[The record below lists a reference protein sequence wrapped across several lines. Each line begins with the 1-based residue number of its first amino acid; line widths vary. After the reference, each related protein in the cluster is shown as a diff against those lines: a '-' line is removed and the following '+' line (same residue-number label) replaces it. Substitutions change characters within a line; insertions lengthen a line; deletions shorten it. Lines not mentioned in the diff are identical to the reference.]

1 MPKVSDAIS
10 FWVWAI
16 FSGAAVALFS
26 YVINVP
32 ITKTALYQQLFPVTV
47 ARRDIPAPNIQNNP
61 AGFASF
67 PPDYFAF

>member
-1 MPKVSDAIS
+1 LIVGLILPLV
-10 FWVWAI
+10 
-16 FSGAAVALFS
+16 
-26 YVINVP
+26 
-32 ITKTALYQQLFPVTV
+32 V

>member
-1 MPKVSDAIS
+1 LSQ
-10 FWVWAI
+10 
-16 FSGAAVALFS
+16 
-26 YVINVP
+26 Y
-32 ITKTALYQQLFPVTV
+32 V